1 MVEGLSSYDQ
11 MASSEADMTYDA
23 WPSIGLSGLG
33 WKEVKHETFTLCFIF
48 QTVKSYVWSSTDLL
62 DPTRLYADDFLT
74 VLFLYKTHLCVCVG
88 SSFFWFWPLLQS
100 FNDQFIKKVK
110 RM

>member
-11 MASSEADMTYDA
+11 MASSEARMTCDA
-23 WPSIGLSGLG
+23 RPSTGRSGLG
-33 WKEVKHETFTLCFIF
+33 WKEVKQEKFDVCLIF

-74 VLFLYKTHLCVCVG
+74 VLFL
-88 SSFFWFWPLLQS
+88 
-100 FNDQFIKKVK
+100 
-110 RM
+110 

>member
-23 WPSIGLSGLG
+23 WPSSGTSGLG
-33 WKEVKHETFTLCFIF
+33 WKEVKHETFTLCLIF

-62 DPTRLYADDFLT
+62 DPPRLYADDFLT
-74 VLFLYKTHLCVCVG
+74 VLFLYKTNLCVG
-88 SSFFWFWPLLQS
+88 SSS
-100 FNDQFIKKVK
+100 FGFGPSSRALMTIHQEGQKNVK
-110 RM
+110 M